1 MNGISENVVPEEVAE
16 LDRLLRALFPIARSL
31 TGEGNRETLRILQQ
45 VAPLEISEYPS
56 GTAAYDWIIPAEWII
71 RDAFIKSASGERIV
85 DFNESN
91 LHVVG
96 YSAPVDTHLD
106 FDSLRQHLH
115 TIDAEADVIPYR
127 TGYYDR
133 DWGFCVTRSQ
143 YDELERSKGTLNVK
157 IDSEFLEQGSMTIAE
172 ICVPGETAE
181 EYLVS
186 TYFCHPS
193 MANDNLSGLLT
204 TAFLA
209 RDMLKSGRPKKSWR
223 FVFVPE
229 TIGAIAY
236 LHRNHKEMTNLAGGL
251 VATTCGGPGQLGYKE
266 TFLGEHTVDRAIRL
280 AFKDASVEPLRY
292 PFVPDGSDERQYS
305 SPAFRIPVASITKD
319 KYYEYPA
326 YHTSRDN
333 LDFVTGSQIAES
345 LSVYRRV
352 LRILDGNQ
360 TFRSTQPFCE
370 PQLGKRG
377 LYPKVGGGINQIGVA
392 PVPDVDSMMW
402 SLFLADGEHD
412 LIAIS
417 ERSGIEFGQIEI
429 VVEQLTR
436 AGLLIPCD
444 RQRTRERS
452 KVDYPN

>member
-1 MNGISENVVPEEVAE
+1 MNEISENVGQDEVAE

-45 VAPLEISEYPS
+45 LVPLEVSEYPC
-56 GTAAYDWIIPAEWII
+56 GTSAYDWTIPAEWVI
-71 RDAFIKSASGERIV
+71 RDAFIKNASGQRIV
-85 DFNESN
+85 DFKESN

-96 YSAPVDTHLD
+96 YSAPVDAHLD
-106 FDSLRQHLH
+106 FGSLRPHLH
-115 TIDAEADVIPYR
+115 MVDTEADVIPYR

-133 DWGFCVTRSQ
+133 DWGFCVTPSQ
-143 YDELERSKGTLNVK
+143 YDQLEKSEGVLTVK
-157 IDSEFLEQGSMTIAE
+157 VDSEFLEQGSMTIAD
-172 ICVPGETAE
+172 IRVPGQVSE
-181 EYLVS
+181 EYFVS

-193 MANDNLSGLLT
+193 MANDNLSGLLV

-209 RDMLKSGRPKKSWR
+209 RDMLKYGQPKKSWR

-236 LHRNHKEMTNLAGGL
+236 LDRNHKEMSNLAGGL

-266 TFLGEHTVDRAIRL
+266 TFLSEHTVDRAIRL
-280 AFKDASVEPLRY
+280 AFRDASVEPLRY

-319 KYYEYPA
+319 KYYEYPE
-326 YHTSRDN
+326 YHTSSDN

-345 LSVYRRV
+345 LSIYRRV

-377 LYPKVGGGINQIGVA
+377 LYPKVGGAINQIGVA

-402 SLFLADGEHD
+402 NLFLADGQHD

-417 ERSGIEFGQIEI
+417 ERSGIVFEQIQFSAER
-429 VVEQLTR
+429 LTK
-436 AGLLIPCD
+436 AELLVPCD
-444 RQRTRERS
+444 REKPHER
-452 KVDYPN
+452 P